1 MTERSSMATIPSR
14 RPATLLSAEDDA
26 DFRLLVKR
34 AIDRSALAVDLRFVE
49 DGEQLLDYLH
59 RRGAYAAE
67 ADAPRPRLVL
77 LDLNLPRT
85 DGRDA
90 LRAIKTDPALRAIPV
105 VVFTT
110 SNAAEDVALCYQLGA
125 NAFVRKPM
133 DMQALVDLVR
143 TVGHYWLD
151 LVEPPR

>member
-1 MTERSSMATIPSR
+1 MSTTSSR
-14 RPATLLSAEDDA
+14 RPATVLSAEDDA

-34 AIDRSALAVDLRFVE
+34 AIDRSQLGVDLRFVE

-59 RRGAYAAE
+59 HRGPFAGDGA
-67 ADAPRPRLVL
+67 APRPGLVL

-90 LRAIKTDPALRAIPV
+90 LREIKSDPALRAIPI

-110 SNAAEDVALCYQLGA
+110 SNAAEDVALCYGLGA
-125 NAFVRKPM
+125 NAFVKKPM
-133 DMQALVDLVR
+133 DMPALVDLLS
-143 TVGHYWLD
+143 TIGHYWLD
-151 LVEPPR
+151 VVEPPR

>member
-1 MTERSSMATIPSR
+1 MATMPSR
-14 RPATLLSAEDDA
+14 RSATILSAEDDA

-34 AIDRSALAVDLRFVE
+34 AVDRSRLGIDLRFVE
-49 DGEQLLDYLH
+49 DGDQLLDYLH
-59 RRGAYAAE
+59 GRGAFADAE
-67 ADAPRPRLVL
+67 HAPRPGLIL

-90 LRAIKTDPALRAIPV
+90 LRAIKADPALRTIPV

-110 SNAAEDVALCYQLGA
+110 SNAAEDVALCYGLGA

-133 DMQALVDLVR
+133 DMAALVDLMA
-143 TVGHYWLD
+143 TIGHFWLE
-151 LVEPPR
+151 LAEPAR

>member
-1 MTERSSMATIPSR
+1 MATTPSR

-34 AIDRSALAVDLRFVE
+34 AVERSALAVDLRFVE
-49 DGEQLLDYLH
+49 DGEQLLDYLC
-59 RRGAYAAE
+59 RRGAYAE
-67 ADAPRPRLVL
+67 ADAPRPGLVL

-90 LRAIKTDPALRAIPV
+90 LRAIKTDPALRPIPV

-110 SNAAEDVALCYQLGA
+110 SNAAEDIALCYQLGA

-143 TVGHYWLD
+143 TIGHYWLD

>member
-1 MTERSSMATIPSR
+1 MATMSSR
-14 RPATLLSAEDDA
+14 RPTTILSAEDDA
-26 DFRLLVKR
+26 DFRLLVQR
-34 AIDRSALAVDLRFVE
+34 AVDRSQLSVDLRFVE

-59 RRGAYAAE
+59 HRGAFAA
-67 ADAPRPRLVL
+67 AGAAPRPGLVL

-90 LRAIKTDPALRAIPV
+90 LRAIKADPALRAIPI

-110 SNAAEDVALCYQLGA
+110 SNAVEDVALCYRLGA
-125 NAFVRKPM
+125 NAFVKKPM
-133 DMQALVDLVR
+133 DMPALVDLVS
-143 TVGHYWLD
+143 TIGHYWLD

>member
-1 MTERSSMATIPSR
+1 MATIPSR
-14 RPATLLSAEDDA
+14 RPATVLSAEDDA

-34 AIDRSALAVDLRFVE
+34 AVDRSALGIDLRFVE
-49 DGEQLLDYLH
+49 DGEQLLDYL
-59 RRGAYAAE
+59 RRDGSYAGSE
-67 ADAPRPRLVL
+67 DAPRPRLVL

-90 LRAIKTDPALRAIPV
+90 LRAIKADPALRSIPV

-110 SNAAEDVALCYQLGA
+110 SNAAEDVDLCYDLGA

-133 DMQALVDLVR
+133 DMAALTDLVS
-143 TVGHYWLD
+143 TIGHYWLD
-151 LVEPPR
+151 VVEPPR

>member
-1 MTERSSMATIPSR
+1 MATMPSR
-14 RPATLLSAEDDA
+14 RPATVLSAEDDA

-34 AIDRSALAVDLRFVE
+34 AVDRSALGADLRFVE

-59 RRGAYAAE
+59 QRGSYAAPG
-67 ADAPRPRLVL
+67 DAPRPSLVL

-90 LRAIKTDPALRAIPV
+90 LRAIKADPALRAIPV

-110 SNAAEDVALCYQLGA
+110 SNAAEDVALCYGLGA
-125 NAFVRKPM
+125 NAFVHKPM
-133 DMQALVDLVR
+133 DMTALVDLVS
-143 TVGHYWLD
+143 TIGHYWLD
-151 LVEPPR
+151 VVEPPR

>member
-1 MTERSSMATIPSR
+1 MSTTSSR
-14 RPATLLSAEDDA
+14 RPATVLSAEDDS

-34 AIDRSALAVDLRFVE
+34 AIERSQLGVDLRFVE

-59 RRGAYAAE
+59 HRGPFASDGA
-67 ADAPRPRLVL
+67 APRPGLVL

-90 LRAIKTDPALRAIPV
+90 LREIKSDPALRAIPI

-110 SNAAEDVALCYQLGA
+110 SNAAEDVALCYGLGA
-125 NAFVRKPM
+125 NAFVKKPM
-133 DMQALVDLVR
+133 DMPALVDLLS
-143 TVGHYWLD
+143 TIGHFWLD
-151 LVEPPR
+151 VVEPPR